1 MARTA
6 EFDRTQVLQQS
17 MDLFWR
23 QGYRNTSIRDLTEV
37 TGIGESSLYN
47 AFGDK
52 RALYCEA
59 LQMFFEMLSRK
70 WFALTSGVSN
80 LEGLRAFW
88 YWMCEDAA
96 GKHRGM
102 GCMITNTAVE
112 LAPHDPEIRKE
123 VRKIYAEVERL
134 ISDQLTRAQQA
145 GELAPDK
152 DVESIARFLTQS
164 TQGIRV
170 MSKVNPTQ
178 AFMRDVAKQ
187 TLSVLD

>member
-6 EFDRTQVLQQS
+6 EFDRDHVLQQA
-17 MDLFWR
+17 MGLFWR

-37 TGIGESSLYN
+37 TGLGESSLYN

-59 LQMFFEMLSRK
+59 LQMFFGMLSAK
-70 WFALTSGVSN
+70 WTQVTADTSH
-80 LEGLRAFW
+80 LKGLRAFW

-112 LAPHDPEIRKE
+112 LAPHDPEIRKA
-123 VRKIYAEVERL
+123 VRKIYADVEGL
-134 ISDQLTRAQQA
+134 IAAKLQLAQRD

-152 DVESIARFLTQS
+152 DVASIARFLTHS

-170 MSKVNPTQ
+170 MAKINPSK